1 MTSAATLSLGASS
14 TSANWD
20 AIEWQPLEVNVRRLQ
35 MRIAKAAREG
45 RWGKVKALQWLL
57 IHSISAKLLAVRRVV
72 RKMDVVTGSDHGP
85 LNGLSR
91 VKGNFHARFSGEGVA
106 ARSFPY
112 PPTRMSI
119 ISPS

>member
-1 MTSAATLSLGASS
+1 MTSAAMLSLGASS

-20 AIEWQPLEVNVRRLQ
+20 AIDWQPIEANVRRLQ
-35 MRIAKAAREG
+35 MRIAKATREG

-57 IHSISAKLLAVRRVV
+57 THSFSAKLLAVRRVV
-72 RKMDVVTGSDHGP
+72 RATDGVTGSDLGP

-91 VKGNFHARFSGEGVA
+91 VKGNFHARFLGEGMA

-112 PPTRMSI
+112 PTY
-119 ISPS
+119 PSGESSR

>member
-1 MTSAATLSLGASS
+1 MLSLGASS

-20 AIEWQPLEVNVRRLQ
+20 AIDWQPIEANVRRPQ
-35 MRIAKAAREG
+35 MRIAKATREG

-57 IHSISAKLLAVRRVV
+57 THSFSAKLLAVRRVV
-72 RKMDVVTGSDHGP
+72 RLAMDVVTGSDFGP

-91 VKGNFHARFSGEGVA
+91 VKGNFHARFLGEGMA

-112 PPTRMSI
+112 PTYPPQKPPI
-119 ISPS
+119 LHA